1 LIANATRVAVLSR
14 SFSRHPILRAELAE
28 LHPNVTFND
37 TGRTLAGAEL
47 VTFLTGHEA
56 AIVALEQIDE
66 SVFAKL
72 PGLRVISKY
81 GVGLDNVDLQAAS
94 KHGVKVGWT
103 GGVNRRS
110 VAELTIAFAIVGLRG
125 VMAANAEI
133 RGGGWR
139 QHIGRQL
146 SDVTIGLV
154 GCGHVGQEVVQLL
167 SGWGTRI
174 LAHDVRSFPEFYAKY
189 HVTPVDFDTL
199 VRDSDVVSLHVPLTK
214 TTRMMIGAEQLAR
227 MKPNSVLVNA
237 ARGGLIDE
245 QALANALRNGP
256 LAAACLDVFG
266 VEPPDCA
273 ELLALPN
280 FLATS
285 HIGGSAEEA
294 IVAMGRAAIAGI
306 STATDPLT
314 HIPPWAG

>member
-1 LIANATRVAVLSR
+1 LIANATRIAVLSR
-14 SFSRHPILRAELAE
+14 SFSRHPVLRAELSE

-47 VTFLTGHEA
+47 VSFLTGHEA

-94 KHGVKVGWT
+94 RHGIKVGWT

-110 VAELTIAFAIVGLRG
+110 VAELTIAFMVVGLRG
-125 VMAANAEI
+125 VMTANSEI
-133 RGGGWR
+133 RAGTWR
-139 QHIGRQL
+139 QQIGRQL
-146 SDVTIGLV
+146 SDVTVGLM

-167 SGWGTRI
+167 STWGTRI
-174 LAHDVRSFPEFYAKY
+174 LAYDVRSFPEFYAKY
-189 HVTPVDFDTL
+189 GVKPVDFETL
-199 VRDSDVVSLHVPLTK
+199 LTSSDVISLHVPLTK
-214 TTRMMIGAEQLAR
+214 ATRTVIGAEQLAK
-227 MKPNSVLVNA
+227 MKRGSILVNA
-237 ARGGLIDE
+237 ARGGLVDE
-245 QALANALRNGP
+245 NALTAALRNGP
-256 LAAACLDVFG
+256 VAAACFDVFG
-266 VEPPDCA
+266 IEPPDSP
-273 ELLALPN
+273 ELMTLPN
-280 FLATS
+280 FLATP

-294 IVAMGRAAIAGI
+294 ILAMGRAAISGI